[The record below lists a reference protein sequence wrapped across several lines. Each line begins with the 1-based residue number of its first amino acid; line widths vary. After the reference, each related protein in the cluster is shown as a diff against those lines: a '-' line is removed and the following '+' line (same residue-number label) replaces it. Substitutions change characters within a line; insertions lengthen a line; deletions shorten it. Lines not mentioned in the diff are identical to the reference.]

1 VSSRQCWGIR
11 SGRPIADAEAA
22 IAVLIR
28 LKELGVGLSLDDF
41 GTGYSS
47 LSLLHRFPLD
57 TLKIDRSFIQR
68 IDDAGRNSEIVG
80 TIGAMAKNLGMD
92 VVAEGVETAAQRAV
106 LHRLGC
112 QYGQGYYFSRPI
124 DGPATQALLRAHQPQ
139 YPPAHLPCGILHSP
153 VRTPEPIALLP
164 GPLT

>member
-1 VSSRQCWGIR
+1 
-11 SGRPIADAEAA
+11 
-22 IAVLIR
+22 
-28 LKELGVGLSLDDF
+28 
-41 GTGYSS
+41 
-47 LSLLHRFPLD
+47 
-57 TLKIDRSFIQR
+57 LKIDRSFIQR

-112 QYGQGYYFSRPI
+112 RYGQGYYFSRPI
-124 DGPATQALLRAHQPQ
+124 DGPATQALLRAREPH
-139 YPPAHLPCGILHSP
+139 YPPAHIPCGLLDPS

-164 GPLT
+164 GHLG